1 MLIRV
6 FFCGIIVMFNILF
19 NKEENMKTLTV
30 TKNDSG
36 QRLDKFLIKYLSSM
50 PKSLVYKSLRKKRVK
65 VNGTRAKED
74 YILSE
79 GDNLELYINDEF
91 FEAKTDEEEFL
102 SLSSGELDIV
112 YEDENIIIV
121 NKPQGLSVH
130 ADESKTP
137 DTLINRIKRYLY
149 NKGEFNPDDD
159 LTFSP
164 TLAHRIDKNTQG
176 LVIAAKNSE
185 SLRILNEK
193 IKYKEIR
200 KFYLCIIRG
209 HINREESTLKAF
221 HFKDEKAKNA
231 IISDV
236 KKPGFKEMITKYKLK
251 HRYKSHDLL
260 EIELITGRTHQI
272 RAHMAHIGHPLL
284 GDGKYGKLDKNSPL
298 RRQALIAFRLI
309 FDFKTESGILSYLN
323 NKEIRIEHPTLVSR
337 EIEENL

>member
-1 MLIRV
+1 
-6 FFCGIIVMFNILF
+6 
-19 NKEENMKTLTV
+19 MKTLTV

-65 VNGTRAKED
+65 VNGVRAKED
-74 YILSE
+74 FLLSE
-79 GDNLELYINDEF
+79 GDTLELYINDEF
-91 FEAKTDEEEFL
+91 FEAKTEEDEFL
-102 SLSSGELDIV
+102 ALTSCDLDIV

-137 DTLINRIKRYLY
+137 DTLINRIKKYLY
-149 NKGEFNPDDD
+149 DKGEFCPNND

-164 TLAHRIDKNTQG
+164 TLAHRIDKNTHG

-193 IKYKEIR
+193 IKCKEIK

-209 HINREESTLKAF
+209 HINKEENTLRAF
-221 HFKDEKAKNA
+221 HFKDEKTKTA
-231 IISDV
+231 IISDA
-236 KKPGFKEMITKYKLK
+236 KKQGFKEIITKYRVKRRFK
-251 HRYKSHDLL
+251 NHDLL
-260 EIELITGRTHQI
+260 EVELVTGRTHQI
-272 RAHMAHIGHPLL
+272 RAHFSHIGHPLL
-284 GDGKYGKLDKNSPL
+284 GDGKYGHLDKSSPL
-298 RRQALIAFRLI
+298 RRQALIAYRVV

-323 NKEIRIEHPTLVSR
+323 KKEIKICHPTLVSK
-337 EIEENL
+337 EIEEILWKK

>member
-1 MLIRV
+1 
-6 FFCGIIVMFNILF
+6 
-19 NKEENMKTLTV
+19 MKTLTV

-65 VNGTRAKED
+65 VNGVRAKED
-74 YILSE
+74 FLLSE
-79 GDNLELYINDEF
+79 GDTLELYINDEF
-91 FEAKTDEEEFL
+91 FEAKSEEDEFL
-102 SLSSGELDIV
+102 SLTSCDIDIV

-137 DTLINRIKRYLY
+137 DTLINRIKKYLY
-149 NKGEFNPDDD
+149 DKGEFCPDKD

-185 SLRILNEK
+185 SLRVLNEK
-193 IKYKEIR
+193 IKYKEIK

-209 HINREESTLKAF
+209 HINKEENTLRAF
-221 HFKDEKAKNA
+221 HFKDEKTKTAT
-231 IISDV
+231 ISDT
-236 KKPGFKEMITKYKLK
+236 KKQGFKEIVTKYKVK
-251 HRYKSHDLL
+251 RRYKNHDLL
-260 EIELITGRTHQI
+260 EVELITGRTHQI
-272 RAHMAHIGHPLL
+272 RAHLSHVGHPLL
-284 GDGKYGKLDKNSPL
+284 GDGKYGHLDKSSPL
-298 RRQALIAFRLI
+298 RRQALLAYKLI

-323 NKEIRIEHPTLVSR
+323 NKEIKVASPKLVSK
-337 EIEENL
+337 EIEDNL

>member
-1 MLIRV
+1 
-6 FFCGIIVMFNILF
+6 
-19 NKEENMKTLTV
+19 MKSLTV

-65 VNGTRAKED
+65 VNGKRAHED
-74 YILSE
+74 QILNQ
-79 GDNLELYINDEF
+79 GDFLELYINDEF
-91 FEAKTDEEEFL
+91 FETKDTAHEFM
-102 SLSSGELDIV
+102 SLMSSELDVV
-112 YEDENIIIV
+112 YEDKNIIIV

-137 DTLINRIKRYLY
+137 DTLINRIQKYLY
-149 NKGEFNPDDD
+149 DNGEYNPDAD

-200 KFYLCIIRG
+200 KFYLCIIKG
-209 HINREESTLKAF
+209 HIYKEESTEKAF
-221 HFKDEKAKNA
+221 HFKDEKSKIA

-236 KKPGFKEMITKYKLK
+236 KKQGYKEMITKYKVK
-251 HRYKSHDLL
+251 RKYKNHDAL
-260 EIELITGRTHQI
+260 EVELITGRTHQI
-272 RAHMAHIGHPLL
+272 RAHFAHLGHPLL
-284 GDGKYGKLDKNSPL
+284 GDGKYGTWDKSIPI
-298 RRQALIAFRLI
+298 RRQALIAYRLV
-309 FDFKTESGILSYLN
+309 FDFSDGGGILSYLKG
-323 NKEIRIEHPTLVSR
+323 KEIKISHPQLVSK
-337 EIEENL
+337 EIEDIL

>member
-1 MLIRV
+1 
-6 FFCGIIVMFNILF
+6 
-19 NKEENMKTLTV
+19 MKTLTV

-65 VNGTRAKED
+65 VNGVRAKED
-74 YILSE
+74 FILSE
-79 GDNLELYINDEF
+79 NDTLELYINDEF
-91 FEAKTDEEEFL
+91 FEAKSEEDEFL
-102 SLSSGELDIV
+102 VLTSCELDIV

-137 DTLINRIKRYLY
+137 DTLINRIKKYLY
-149 NKGEFNPDDD
+149 DKGDFSPDAD

-193 IKYKEIR
+193 IKYKEIK
-200 KFYLCIIRG
+200 KFYLCIICG
-209 HINREESTLKAF
+209 HINKEENTLRAF
-221 HFKDEKAKNA
+221 HFKDESKKTA

-236 KKPGFKEMITKYKLK
+236 KKQGFKEIITKYRLK
-251 HRYKSHDLL
+251 RRYKNHDLL
-260 EIELITGRTHQI
+260 EVELITGRTHQI
-272 RAHMAHIGHPLL
+272 RAHLSHIGHPLL
-284 GDGKYGKLDKNSPL
+284 GDGKYGHLDKSSPL
-298 RRQALIAFRLI
+298 RRQALLAYKLI

-323 NKEIRIEHPTLVSR
+323 KKEIKIEHPTLVSK
-337 EIEENL
+337 EIEDNL

>member
-1 MLIRV
+1 
-6 FFCGIIVMFNILF
+6 
-19 NKEENMKTLTV
+19 MKTLTV

-65 VNGTRAKED
+65 VNGVRAKED
-74 YILSE
+74 FILSE
-79 GDNLELYINDEF
+79 NDTLELYINDEF
-91 FEAKTDEEEFL
+91 FESKDEDNEFL
-102 SLSSGELDIV
+102 SLTSCDLGIV

-130 ADESKTP
+130 ADESETP
-137 DTLINRIKRYLY
+137 DTLINRIKKYLY
-149 NKGEFNPDDD
+149 DKGDFNPDAD

-193 IKYKEIR
+193 IKCKEIK

-209 HINREESTLKAF
+209 HINKEESTLRAF
-221 HFKDEKAKNA
+221 HFKDEGKKTA

-236 KKPGFKEMITKYKLK
+236 KKQGFKEMITKYKVK
-251 HRYKSHDLL
+251 HRYKNHDLL
-260 EIELITGRTHQI
+260 EVELITGRTHQI
-272 RAHMAHIGHPLL
+272 RAHLSHIGHPLL
-284 GDGKYGKLDKNSPL
+284 GDGKYGRLDKNSPL
-298 RRQALIAFRLI
+298 RRQALIAYKLI

-323 NKEIRIEHPTLVSR
+323 KKEIKIEHPILVSK
-337 EIEENL
+337 EIEDNL

>member
-1 MLIRV
+1 MV
-6 FFCGIIVMFNILF
+6 YNYNILF
-19 NKEENMKTLTV
+19 NKEETMKSVCV

-65 VNGTRAKED
+65 VNGKRAKED
-74 YILSE
+74 LILKE
-79 GDNLELYINDEF
+79 GDLLELYINDEF
-91 FEAKTDEEEFL
+91 FETKDEIHEFL
-102 SLSSGELDIV
+102 SLSSCELDVV

-137 DTLINRIKRYLY
+137 DTLINRIQKYLY
-149 NKGEFNPDDD
+149 DKGEFNPDSD

-164 TLAHRIDKNTQG
+164 TLAHRIDKNTMG

-200 KFYLCIIRG
+200 KFYLCIIKG
-209 HINREESTLKAF
+209 HIIKEENTLRAF
-221 HFKDEKAKNA
+221 HLKDEKTKLA

-236 KKPGFKEMITKYKLK
+236 KKQGFKEIITKYKVK
-251 HRYKSHDLL
+251 KKYKNHDLL
-260 EIELITGRTHQI
+260 EVELITGRTHQI
-272 RAHMAHIGHPLL
+272 RAHFAHIGHALL
-284 GDGKYGKLDKNSPL
+284 GDGKYGKLEKNSL
-298 RRQALIAFRLI
+298 RRQALIAYRLI
-309 FDFKTESGILSYLN
+309 FDFKTDSGILSYLN
-323 NKEIRIEHPTLVSR
+323 NKEIKISNPTLVSK

>member
-1 MLIRV
+1 
-6 FFCGIIVMFNILF
+6 
-19 NKEENMKTLTV
+19 MKTLTV

-50 PKSLVYKSLRKKRVK
+50 PKSLVYKSLRKKRIK
-65 VNGTRAKED
+65 VNGVRAKED
-74 YILSE
+74 FILSE
-79 GDNLELYINDEF
+79 NDTLELYINDEF
-91 FEAKTDEEEFL
+91 FESKDENNEFL
-102 SLSSGELDIV
+102 SLTSCDLGIV

-130 ADESKTP
+130 ADESETP
-137 DTLINRIKRYLY
+137 DTLINRIKKYLY
-149 NKGEFNPDDD
+149 DKGDFNPDAD

-193 IKYKEIR
+193 IKCKEIK

-209 HINREESTLKAF
+209 HINKEESTLRAF
-221 HFKDEKAKNA
+221 HFKDEGKKTA

-236 KKPGFKEMITKYKLK
+236 KKQGFKEMITKYKVK
-251 HRYKSHDLL
+251 HRYKNHDLL
-260 EIELITGRTHQI
+260 EVELITGRTHQI
-272 RAHMAHIGHPLL
+272 RAHLSHIGHPLL
-284 GDGKYGKLDKNSPL
+284 GDGKYGRLDKNSPL
-298 RRQALIAFRLI
+298 RRQALIAYKLI

-323 NKEIRIEHPTLVSR
+323 NKEIKIEHPTLVSK
-337 EIEENL
+337 EIEGKL

>member
-1 MLIRV
+1 
-6 FFCGIIVMFNILF
+6 
-19 NKEENMKTLTV
+19 MKTLTV

-65 VNGTRAKED
+65 VNGVRAKED
-74 YILSE
+74 FLLSE
-79 GDNLELYINDEF
+79 GDTLELYINDEF
-91 FEAKTDEEEFL
+91 FEVKNEEDEFL
-102 SLSSGELDIV
+102 SLTSCYIDIM

-130 ADESKTP
+130 ADETETP
-137 DTLINRIKRYLY
+137 DTLINRIKKYLY
-149 NKGEFNPDDD
+149 DKGEFCPDKD

-193 IKYKEIR
+193 IKYKQIK
-200 KFYLCIIRG
+200 KFYLCIIKG
-209 HINREESTLKAF
+209 HINKEENTLRAF
-221 HFKDEKAKNA
+221 HFKDEKAKVA

-236 KKPGFKEMITKYKLK
+236 KKQGFREIITKYKVRR
-251 HRYKSHDLL
+251 RYKNHDLL
-260 EIELITGRTHQI
+260 EVELITGRTHQI
-272 RAHMAHIGHPLL
+272 RAHLSHIGHPLL
-284 GDGKYGKLDKNSPL
+284 GDGKYGHLDKNSPL
-298 RRQALIAFRLI
+298 RRQALLAYKLI

-323 NKEIRIEHPTLVSR
+323 NKEIKIEHPTLVSK
-337 EIEENL
+337 EIEDNL

>member
-1 MLIRV
+1 
-6 FFCGIIVMFNILF
+6 
-19 NKEENMKTLTV
+19 MKTLTV

-65 VNGTRAKED
+65 VNGVRAKED
-74 YILSE
+74 FLLSE
-79 GDNLELYINDEF
+79 GDTLELYINDEF
-91 FEAKTDEEEFL
+91 FELKSEEDEFF
-102 SLSSGELDIV
+102 SLTSCDLDIA

-137 DTLINRIKRYLY
+137 DTLINRIKKYLY
-149 NKGEFNPDDD
+149 DKGEFCPDSD

-164 TLAHRIDKNTQG
+164 TLAHRIDKNTAG

-193 IKYKEIR
+193 IKYKEIK

-209 HINREESTLKAF
+209 HINKEESTLKAF
-221 HFKDEKAKNA
+221 HFKDEKAKTA

-236 KKPGFKEMITKYKLK
+236 KKQGFKEIITKYKVK
-251 HRYKSHDLL
+251 RRYKNHDLL
-260 EIELITGRTHQI
+260 EVELITGRTHQI
-272 RAHMAHIGHPLL
+272 RAHLSHVGHPLL
-284 GDGKYGKLDKNSPL
+284 GDGKYGHLDKSSPL
-298 RRQALIAFRLI
+298 RRQALLAYKLI

-323 NKEIRIEHPTLVSR
+323 KKEIKICHPILVSK
-337 EIEENL
+337 EIEDNL